1 MEAGEEMGEDEG
13 EDGEEEEE
21 EFTFPPIRD
30 RAERSRAGMIPIFAF
45 FLGGGGGAY
54 PLACAFVCLGSIFGL
69 IVLSYNRER
78 ILKGFGRRRRRRHE
92 SLLPHPKK

>member
-45 FLGGGGGAY
+45 FLGGGG
-54 PLACAFVCLGSIFGL
+54 LLIRVRVRLFVWVRYLG
-69 IVLSYNRER
+69 
-78 ILKGFGRRRRRRHE
+78 
-92 SLLPHPKK
+92 

>member
-45 FLGGGGGAY
+45 FLGGGGC
-54 PLACAFVCLGSIFGL
+54 LSACVCVCLFGFDIF
-69 IVLSYNRER
+69 SS
-78 ILKGFGRRRRRRHE
+78 
-92 SLLPHPKK
+92 SLLLERE

>member
-13 EDGEEEEE
+13 EDEGDDGEEEE

-45 FLGGGGGAY
+45 FLGGGGGC
-54 PLACAFVCLGSIFGL
+54 LSACVCVCLFGFD
-69 IVLSYNRER
+69 IWVDR
-78 ILKGFGRRRRRRHE
+78 
-92 SLLPHPKK
+92 SLLQ